1 MKTVLCY
8 GDSNTYGF
16 TPSDGNRF
24 PEDVRWTGRLASALG
39 PDYRV
44 IEEGCNGRTTV
55 FDEPAEPWKNGMRYI
70 HACLNSHKPIDVVVL
85 MLGTNDLKDM
95 FGATAP
101 QIAGGAGELVKVIR
115 SFTPEKQGFIPAIVL
130 VSPIEVGPGITSSP
144 FAERYSESAVT
155 RSKEFPALY
164 RRVAEANEC
173 IYLNAAEVARPSLTD
188 SLHMDEESHAALAKA
203 LYEIIKDL

>member
-16 TPSDGNRF
+16 TPKEGDRF
-24 PEDVRWTGRLASALG
+24 PEDIRWTGRLAAALG
-39 PDYRV
+39 PEYRV

-55 FDEPAEPWKNGMRYI
+55 FDEPSEPWKNGMRYI

-95 FGATAP
+95 FGATAA
-101 QIAGGAGELVKVIR
+101 QIAGGAGELVRVIR
-115 SFTPEKQGFIPAIVL
+115 SFTLDKQSFIPKIVL
-130 VSPIEVGPGITSSP
+130 VSPIEVGSGIASSP
-144 FAERYSESAVT
+144 FSERFSESAVT

-164 RRVAEANEC
+164 RRIADANDC
-173 IYLNAAEVARPSLTD
+173 VFLNAAEYAKASLTD
-188 SLHMDEESHAALAKA
+188 SLHLDESGHAALSEAVLKA
-203 LYEIIKDL
+203 VLS